1 MPKCENCNT
10 TFKWSKILRANLF
23 YSPIPCSECNS
34 EHKIAFLSRFMMTS
48 LTVLPILIFGYYLS
62 PINGLLTMII
72 GLCIAILGF
81 LIAPYL
87 VEYKQIRN

>member
-1 MPKCENCNT
+1 
-10 TFKWSKILRANLF
+10 
-23 YSPIPCSECNS
+23 
-34 EHKIAFLSRFMMTS
+34 MTS